1 MKRVDSSGT
10 LCLLVLSV
18 ALGRAC
24 AQTPAALGGVV
35 RDPQGAPELGALVE
49 LLGPSALVV
58 AHTYTDDHGRYVL
71 SSLVPGRYQL
81 RSTAAFLRPALRK
94 DVRLTAGGRTLA
106 DLTMGALFEAGD
118 WFPVERRP
126 AGEPADNWRWTLRS
140 TAERPLLRLVAAD
153 ESDASDPSNSTAE
166 PAGEA
171 QSSADGAGPR
181 RLQGEISTLEGTA
194 GFEQDGWRQVVSLN
208 RQEANGAVELLQ
220 TSFGHSNEGPLG
232 SSGANTFTLETGY
245 QQSQPITHS
254 LFRAVASLASYPEIG
269 SARGEGLQAINL
281 ATGERIVLGD
291 LVTIDAGTLLSAE
304 RLVATHLSSSPF
316 FRAEVHP
323 SSTLAVMYRFA
334 ASRSTQRLEDLG
346 ETAPDPLPLAD
357 AQGRPLGN
365 VASHQ
370 QIALTHQT
378 SHDSE
383 AISLYQDGFA
393 AGFVEGG
400 GLSSLGELA
409 GLPITENRGNGTFV
423 AAVGGYRAQGLS
435 SLWTRSISP
444 SLKATVEAD
453 LGTTL
458 QIRTA
463 ELSLL
468 QLQSGLKACIKP
480 ALNAD
485 LAGSVHRTSTT
496 FDIGYRW
503 QPTRS
508 MAVINSFEVPANEAY
523 LNLKLRQS
531 LWRGDRLRGV
541 SAVLEASNLLEEGY
555 QPVVGPDGKTLF
567 LAQIPRSLQ
576 AGLVFSF

>member
-10 LCLLVLSV
+10 LWLLVLSV
-18 ALGRAC
+18 ALGRAY

-35 RDPQGAPELGALVE
+35 RDPQGTPELGALVE

-71 SSLVPGRYQL
+71 SSLVPGHYQL

-106 DLTMGALFEAGD
+106 NLTMGALFEAGD

-140 TAERPLLRLVAAD
+140 TAERPLLRLVGSD
-153 ESDASDPSNSTAE
+153 ESDPANPTRPTEEQDEDARSDADA
-166 PAGEA
+166 AGT
-171 QSSADGAGPR
+171 R
-181 RLQGEISTLEGTA
+181 RLQGKISILEGAA

-220 TSFGHSNEGPLG
+220 TSLGHSSEGPRG
-232 SSGANTFTLETGY
+232 GSGADTFTLQAGY

-254 LFRAVASLASYPEIG
+254 QFRAVASLASYPEIG
-269 SARGEGLQAINL
+269 SARSDGLQAINL

-291 LVTIDAGTLLSAE
+291 IVTIDAGTLLSAE

-334 ASRSTQRLEDLG
+334 GSRSTQRLEDLG
-346 ETAPDPLPLAD
+346 ETAPDPLPLAN

-370 QIALTHQT
+370 QIALAHQT
-378 SHDSE
+378 EHDSE
-383 AISLYQDGFA
+383 MISIYQDGFA
-393 AGFVEGG
+393 AGFVEGA
-400 GLSSLGELA
+400 GLSGLGELA
-409 GLPITENRGNGTFV
+409 GLPVTENRGNGTFV
-423 AAVGGYRAQGLS
+423 AALGGYRARGLGGS
-435 SLWTRSISP
+435 WTRSLNS
-444 SLKATVEAD
+444 SLKTTVQAD

-458 QIRTA
+458 QARSA
-463 ELSLL
+463 ELSLM
-468 QLQSGLKACIKP
+468 QLQSGLIACLRP
-480 ALNAD
+480 AISAD
-485 LAGSVHRTSTT
+485 LGGSVQRTATT

-503 QPTRS
+503 QPAKT
-508 MAVINSFEVPANEAY
+508 MAAINSFEVPANQAY
-523 LNLKLRQS
+523 LNLRLKQS

-555 QPVVGPDGKTLF
+555 QPVMGPDGKTLF
-567 LAQIPRSLQ
+567 LAQIPKSLQ